1 MYVKGGDS
9 TQNLYQWAG
18 EGVTGDTFL
27 HSPVN
32 PNNPNGKFFGLSHID
47 ICYDPTEIPQVVLDI
62 SKTASATYDCAYMW
76 EIEKSVDDESLVLF
90 DGGEATVT
98 YSIVLTKSDECTPVP
113 GSTIVTGEIAVAN
126 DGPGTALN
134 VNVFDV
140 LSDATV
146 ATISGCDIRT
156 DPDIPGT
163 ATDLP
168 VAELAEGEILVC
180 DYSAT
185 ASSNAAGTNEA
196 RATADNADPSPVSTG
211 QVAYTPVLDAT
222 LNNCVDVDDDKY
234 DAGDL
239 QNVCE
244 STAEPH
250 TYEVTITADG
260 CEQEVITN
268 TATVIGDDGEELDS
282 DDATVTVEKVCVT
295 VQKRANSSFDRDCT
309 WRLDKAVVGEDEQI
323 VAAGE
328 SATFSYE
335 VTLAGS
341 CEDSNFVVSGGI
353 RITNDGTADVTINSV
368 ADVLDDGTVA
378 SVDCGAA
385 VFPVT
390 LEPGEVLGCSYTA
403 SPDDMSSTLNTAT
416 ASTSSDAGNQDFSG
430 TAAVSWG
437 APTNTTDECVTVV
450 DDQYGPLGE
459 FCVDRR
465 AGTFGPEVIA
475 EYDLTVGPVANCDT
489 EELVNTA
496 TATANDTGT
505 RVSDSETVSASV
517 PCFGCT
523 PG

>member
-1 MYVKGGDS
+1 
-9 TQNLYQWAG
+9 
-18 EGVTGDTFL
+18 
-27 HSPVN
+27 
-32 PNNPNGKFFGLSHID
+32 
-47 ICYDPTEIPQVVLDI
+47 
-62 SKTASATYDCAYMW
+62 
-76 EIEKSVDDESLVLF
+76 
-90 DGGEATVT
+90 
-98 YSIVLTKSDECTPVP
+98 
-113 GSTIVTGEIAVAN
+113 
-126 DGPGTALN
+126 
-134 VNVFDV
+134 
-140 LSDATV
+140 
-146 ATISGCDIRT
+146 
-156 DPDIPGT
+156 
-163 ATDLP
+163 
-168 VAELAEGEILVC
+168 
-180 DYSAT
+180 
-185 ASSNAAGTNEA
+185 
-196 RATADNADPSPVSTG
+196 
-211 QVAYTPVLDAT
+211 VAYTPVLDAT

-523 PG
+523 PGGFKNSPARWEGTGYTQGQTVGSVFTGSNYYSSTTLLAALDLPGGSGLKGAEGILLRSAVAALLNAAHPDINYPLTTPEVINQVNAALATDNRGATLALATTLDGYNNLGCPIDAHGNPIEQ